1 MKLSIIIPVYDE
13 RPYIRRCLDSVKA
26 SEEVEVIVIDD
37 ESLDG
42 SYEIE
47 QTYADRFEIIR
58 YEHVGVS
65 AARNSGIYKSKGEYI
80 TFLDSDDAL
89 ASDGVQ
95 TLLDVIDSH
104 PDSDIIQ
111 MNHKRCSGGICRIE
125 QKFSAKNGYYPVNN
139 LPPKW
144 APVWNKI
151 YRKEFIENNRIRFPE
166 GQQFDE
172 DRRFNIQCL
181 KHAGGFQMDDTIGHQ
196 LDLDLQITKGRTHT
210 LWSGEASLDAI
221 TMYAGCFEEVL
232 QFLDGVEDEPCVGD
246 GSQPIF
252 VLFLFLFHSF

>member
-58 YEHVGVS
+58 YTEHVGVS
-65 AARNSGIYKSKGEYI
+65 AARNSGIYESKGEYI

-181 KHAGGFQMDDTIGHQ
+181 KHAGGFQMDERAALLKYFENKHS
-196 LDLDLQITKGRTHT
+196 LCHT
-210 LWSGEASLDAI
+210 MDSEKMANAIRGLADMLRDEEDPEIANLIRKSIIMHLNSNKFAEAFGGLK
-221 TMYAGCFEEVL
+221 
-232 QFLDGVEDEPCVGD
+232 
-246 GSQPIF
+246 
-252 VLFLFLFHSF
+252 